1 MWNQFG
7 PVEGTVYAV
16 MGATLVVFY
25 TMWRKKK
32 AIEAPKGAS
41 RNHQS
46 LELKLNWDQQS
57 IELAKQPGV
66 FKCGYLLDDNV
77 DTVET
82 AYPEVKTL
90 YDVFLR
96 GIDKSEN
103 GDCLGRRNGEDPY
116 DWVSYSDVFRQS
128 RDIGAALITRLGL
141 KPGNTTNVGV
151 YARNS
156 PEWFVTALGC
166 IQHSLVVVPLYD
178 TLGAEAAD
186 YIIQQADIE
195 VIFVDNLDKVKKLG
209 GTSDKIPTLKHVI
222 VIDNISPDDLPKDTG
237 FEIHTFAEV
246 LNYGQQNPQ
255 KMHLPTKEDTY
266 IICYTSGTTGTP
278 KGVVLSH
285 KNVVANLAAFE
296 LLVANFL
303 DQKIGKGDTIISYL
317 PLSHMFEQMCH
328 WSMIQA
334 GARIGY
340 FRGNILGL
348 NQDLQALRPTVFP
361 VVPRLLNR
369 FYDAI
374 QGQLRKAGPV
384 QRAVFNFAYARK
396 LAMLKKGICTT
407 ETVWDT
413 LVFKKIQDQMG
424 GQVRLMATGSAP
436 ISAEVL
442 ETCRVALGAT
452 IFEGY
457 GQTECTALATN
468 TWPGEFEGGH
478 TGGPAPCT
486 LIKLE
491 DVPELNYFAA
501 ERKGEILI
509 KGPHVT
515 SGYYKEPEKTAE
527 IIDADGF
534 LHTGDIGY
542 LQPNGTLKIIDR
554 KKHIFKLAQGEYVA
568 PEKIENIYTRAPS
581 VQQVFVDG
589 DSLERYLIAV
599 VVPETKPLVEWDGK
613 KRSIQEICKDPKAA
627 EYVLQELVRI
637 GKENKLNSIEQVK
650 HVILEADP
658 FSVENGLLTPTLKAK
673 RPQLRLKY
681 FDTMKEIYKNNPN

>member
-1 MWNQFG
+1 MWDQFG
-7 PVEGTVYAV
+7 PLSGTIYAV
-16 MGATLVVFY
+16 IGASLFVFFSV
-25 TMWRKKK
+25 WRRRK
-32 AIEAPKGAS
+32 AIEPPMGAS
-41 RNHQS
+41 IQRQS
-46 LELKLNWDQQS
+46 LPLRLNFERQS
-57 IELAKQPGV
+57 IELEGQPGV
-66 FKCGYLLDDNV
+66 FKCGYLTDDHV
-77 DTVET
+77 ETVET
-82 AYPEVKTL
+82 AYPEVHTL

-103 GDCLGRRNGEDPY
+103 GDCLGRRHGDGPY
-116 DWVSYSDVFRQS
+116 KWIPYSDVFRQS
-128 RDIGAALITRLGL
+128 RDIGAALITKLGL
-141 KPGNTTNVGV
+141 KPGNETNVGI

-166 IQHSLVVVPLYD
+166 IQHSIVVVPLYD
-178 TLGAEAAD
+178 TLGAEAAS

-195 VIFVDNLDKVKKLG
+195 VIIVDNLDKVKKLLESG
-209 GTSDKIPTLKHVI
+209 ESIPSLKHVV
-222 VIDNISPDDLPKDTG
+222 VIDPIKQEDLPKQDDVTVY
-237 FEIHTFAEV
+237 TFQEV
-246 LNYGQQNPQ
+246 LGFGQLNSQP
-255 KMHLPTKEDTY
+255 MHLPTKKDTY

-285 KNVVANLAAFE
+285 QNVVANLAAFE
-296 LLVANFL
+296 LMVGNFL
-303 DQKIGKGDTIISYL
+303 EQKIGKGDTIISYL
-317 PLSHMFEQMCH
+317 PLSHMFEQVCH
-328 WSMIQA
+328 WAMMQT

-340 FRGNILGL
+340 FRGNINQL
-348 NQDLQALRPTVFP
+348 NDDLQALHPTIFP

-374 QGQLRKAGPV
+374 QANLRKTG
-384 QRAVFNFAYARK
+384 AVGKAFFNFAYSRK
-396 LAMLKKGICTT
+396 LAMLKNGISTRDSI
-407 ETVWDT
+407 WDKMI
-413 LVFKKIQDQMG
+413 FKKIQDQIG
-424 GQVRLMATGSAP
+424 GSVRLMATGSAP

-442 ETCRVALGAT
+442 ETCRVALGAI

-501 ERKGEILI
+501 ERKGEVLI

-515 SGYYKEPEKTAE
+515 TGYYKEPEKTAE

-542 LQPNGTLKIIDR
+542 LRPNGTLKIIDR

-568 PEKIENIYTRAPS
+568 PEKIENVYTRVGC

-599 VVPETKPLVEWDGK
+599 VVPETKPLLEWDGR
-613 KRSIQEICKDPKAA
+613 KRNIQEICKDPKAA
-627 EYVLQELVRI
+627 EFVLKELVKI

-650 HVILEADP
+650 HVVLEADP

-673 RPQLRLKY
+673 RPQLRIKY
-681 FDTMKEIYKNNPN
+681 MPQMKEIYKNNPL